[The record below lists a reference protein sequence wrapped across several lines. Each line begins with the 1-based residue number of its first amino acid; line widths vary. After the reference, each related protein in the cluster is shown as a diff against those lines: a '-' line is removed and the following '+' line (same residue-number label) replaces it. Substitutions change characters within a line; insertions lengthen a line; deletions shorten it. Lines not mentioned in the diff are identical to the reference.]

1 LASPLEASGV
11 LTRPSPTPRP
21 IHQTSPRI
29 PSLPQSP
36 VTSEVMATE
45 VEERADTVQPGMEE
59 GYASSPMA
67 AIHREY
73 LAPIGESHASTYA
86 SVQQLIA
93 KSRLNKEDIWDRGV
107 AKSDAKPRFSLK
119 PSFLTKVDRIAAEL
133 QIFLQ
138 RAADIV
144 EGRTSH
150 FVVDP
155 EESCITILRGATDL
169 FQLEAAWDILRVRFR
184 LGHKFFEKYTE
195 EFKNKAEAPT
205 SPASTNLAL
214 HSE

>member
-1 LASPLEASGV
+1 
-11 LTRPSPTPRP
+11 
-21 IHQTSPRI
+21 
-29 PSLPQSP
+29 
-36 VTSEVMATE
+36 MATE
-45 VEERADTVQPGMEE
+45 LEEPTARVQPGMEE

-73 LAPIGESHASTYA
+73 LSPIGESHPSTYT
-86 SVQQLIA
+86 SVQQLVA

-107 AKSDAKPRFSLK
+107 AKKDAKPRFSLK
-119 PSFLTKVDRIAAEL
+119 PSFLTKVDRISAEL

-144 EGRTSH
+144 EDRTSH
-150 FVVDP
+150 FIVDP
-155 EESCITILRGATDL
+155 EESCLTILRGATDL
-169 FQLEAAWDILRVRFR
+169 FQLEAAWDILRVRLR

-195 EFKNKAEAPT
+195 EFKDKSAAPT

-214 HSE
+214 HSEVQ